1 MRDKEPSEKATKM
14 ISPKTR
20 GPSSVVKDSKEC
32 KWGPVNL
39 VQNMPCQK
47 LNSTNKLLLH
57 SWFKKGLINS
67 LYNYMGKH
75 VVPCYSC
82 IKSLDVNGP
91 HQSKCIQRFD
101 STVARYYSCTVA

>member
-20 GPSSVVKDSKEC
+20 GPSLVVKDSKEC

-67 LYNYMGKH
+67 LYNYI
-75 VVPCYSC
+75 
-82 IKSLDVNGP
+82 IKRLYQIGMD
-91 HQSKCIQRFD
+91 
-101 STVARYYSCTVA
+101 